1 MRDFETWIGHFK
13 ESIATYGYYVDWN
26 KIFRQ
31 TDSIK
36 VELNILNSLV
46 GSKNIHF
53 EFMNLISRYP
63 EIRRAI
69 PILIAKREAKIS
81 VLDPDDGYRL
91 FDFSAVH
98 LSDQDCALFMEKT
111 GLFNLI
117 SNRIIDNLYDYVT
130 GVEAGLDSNARKN
143 RGGHLMEEL
152 VESYLEKAGLTR
164 EKDSWDKP
172 DSGTYFKEIYA
183 KNLQLW
189 GLNMDPLTNSG
200 KSSKRF
206 DFVVCTDTTI
216 FGIETNFYGSGGSKL
231 NETARSYKQL
241 AQEAQQIPGF
251 EFVWFTDDKG
261 WDKARGN
268 LRETFESMEHIYSIN
283 ELEDGICTKIFTNS

>member
-1 MRDFETWIGHFK
+1 MRDFETWIGNFK
-13 ESIATYGYYVDWN
+13 DSIATYDYYADWE

-46 GSKNIHF
+46 GSKNIYSDF
-53 EFMNLISRYP
+53 INLISRYP
-63 EIRRAI
+63 EVRRVI
-69 PILIAKREAKIS
+69 PILIAKRETTIS

-91 FDFSAVH
+91 FDFSAIH
-98 LSDQDCALFMEKT
+98 LSAQDCALFMEKS

-117 SNRIIDNLYDYVT
+117 SNRIVDNLYDYVT
-130 GVEAGLDSNARKN
+130 GIEAGLDSNARKN
-143 RGGHLMEEL
+143 RGGHLMEDL
-152 VESYLEKAGLTR
+152 VESYLKKAGLR
-164 EKDSWDKP
+164 CEQDSRKKP
-172 DSGTYFKEIYA
+172 DSGTYFKELNTN
-183 KNLQLW
+183 NLRLW

-206 DFVVCTDTTI
+206 DFVVCTDTTV

-251 EFVWFTDDKG
+251 QFVWFTDGKG
-261 WDKARGN
+261 WNSARGN
-268 LRETFESMEHIYSIN
+268 LRETFENMEHIYSISD
-283 ELEDGICTKIFTNS
+283 LENDICTTIFC

>member
-46 GSKNIHF
+46 GSRNIHF

-69 PILIAKREAKIS
+69 PILIAKREATIS

-251 EFVWFTDDKG
+251 EFVWFTDGKG

>member
-1 MRDFETWIGHFK
+1 MRDFETWIGNFK
-13 ESIATYGYYVDWN
+13 DSIATYDYYADWE

-46 GSKNIHF
+46 GSKNIYSDF
-53 EFMNLISRYP
+53 INLISRYP
-63 EIRRAI
+63 EVRRVI
-69 PILIAKREAKIS
+69 PILIAKRETTIS
-81 VLDPDDGYRL
+81 VLDSDDGYRL
-91 FDFSAVH
+91 FDFSAIH
-98 LSDQDCALFMEKT
+98 LSAQDCALFMEKS

-117 SNRIIDNLYDYVT
+117 SNRIVDNLYDYVT

-143 RGGHLMEEL
+143 RGGHLMEDL
-152 VESYLEKAGLTR
+152 VESYLKKAGLR
-164 EKDSWDKP
+164 CEQDSRKKP
-172 DSGTYFKEIYA
+172 DSGTYFKELNTN
-183 KNLQLW
+183 NLRLW

-206 DFVVCTDTTI
+206 DFVVCTDTTV

-251 EFVWFTDDKG
+251 QFVWFTDGKG
-261 WDKARGN
+261 WNSARGN
-268 LRETFESMEHIYSIN
+268 LRETFENMEHIYSISD
-283 ELEDGICTKIFTNS
+283 LENDICTTIFC